1 MKKAPSLVSLIRRIQ
16 KLGPT
21 LGGVFSYG
29 DLFNLIGAGNEQR
42 NKRAIRRLVR
52 DGVLFK
58 VQRGFYVTEGFDL
71 WQLGCRLQKKAYVSM
86 DSVLAKNLLTGTI
99 PRRSASLVYPG
110 IGRKAVETP
119 AGTITFF
126 SIQKEL
132 LFGTSRLPNGVAVA
146 DSEKA
151 YLDLLYYYSKGA
163 RFVIDPLRDVDVAK
177 LDQVKLRKYLKK
189 YRNPRFVAFVKGS
202 LKNAD

>member
-1 MKKAPSLVSLIRRIQ
+1 MKKTPSLGPLIGRIK

-42 NKRAIRRLVR
+42 NKRAIKRLVR
-52 DGVLFK
+52 EGVLFK
-58 VQRGFYVTEGFDL
+58 VQRGFYVTEEPDL

-86 DSVLAKNLLTGTI
+86 DAVLAKNLLTGTI
-99 PRRSASLVYPG
+99 PRRSVSLVYPG
-110 IGRKAVETP
+110 IGRKIVETP
-119 AGTITFF
+119 VGTITFF
-126 SIQKEL
+126 SIKKEL
-132 LFGTSRLPNGVAVA
+132 IFGTSRLANGVAVA

-177 LDQVKLRKYLKK
+177 LDRARLRKYLRK
-189 YRNPRFVAFVKGS
+189 YRNPRFVAFVEGS